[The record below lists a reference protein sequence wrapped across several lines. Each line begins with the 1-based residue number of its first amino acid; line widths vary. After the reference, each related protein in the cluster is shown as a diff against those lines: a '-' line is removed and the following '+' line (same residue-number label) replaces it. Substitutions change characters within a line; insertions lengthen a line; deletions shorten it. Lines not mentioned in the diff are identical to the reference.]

1 MSLFIAILEV
11 FLATLT
17 AKVVCMTKENGEAGH
32 VSVRQIEDKFYF
44 VAGSKNVHCLFRTFA
59 DLDLY
64 TDSRFGSEIF
74 FLVNEWW
81 MFRLIVRNG
90 KCKMTF

>member
-1 MSLFIAILEV
+1 
-11 FLATLT
+11 
-17 AKVVCMTKENGEAGH
+17 MTKENGEAGH

-64 TDSRFGSEIF
+64 TDSRFGMENFIF
-74 FLVNEWW
+74 LFLVEGGK
-81 MFRLIVRNG
+81 FGLIVQTENV
-90 KCKMTF
+90 K